1 MNKVL
6 LVGRLTRDPELR
18 TTQSGIA
25 VARFTIAVNQ
35 NFTNR
40 NGERGTDFI
49 NCVVWERQAA
59 NIAKYCHKG
68 SLVSAEGRITTR
80 SYDAQDGTK
89 RYVTE
94 VVCENVNFLSPKSE
108 NSNYVSDTPNDV
120 PNYVGGSTSFASE
133 PVSAEPME
141 TADLSEDPF
150 KSFGEEITLT
160 SDDLPF

>member
-6 LVGRLTRDPELR
+6 LVGRLTKDPELR

-25 VARFTIAVNQ
+25 VARFTLAVNQ

-49 NCVVWERQAA
+49 NCVVWERQAS

-68 SLVSAEGRITTR
+68 SLISAEGRITNR

-94 VVCENVNFLSPKSE
+94 VVCENVNFLSSKNASE
-108 NSNYVSDTPNDV
+108 ENRNDYQPQSNYEPSDTSDMGN
-120 PNYVGGSTSFASE
+120 NSS
-133 PVSAEPME
+133 ME
-141 TADLSEDPF
+141 MADLTEDPF
-150 KSFGEEITLT
+150 KSFSEEITLT
-160 SDDLPF
+160 NDDLPF

>member
-89 RYVTE
+89 RYVTK
-94 VVCENVNFLSPKSE
+94 VVAENIEFLDTRKKENAASTDTAE
-108 NSNYVSDTPNDV
+108 NSAENTEDT
-120 PNYVGGSTSFASE
+120 
-133 PVSAEPME
+133 AERDPFE
-141 TADLSEDPF
+141 EFGLELSE
-150 KSFGEEITLT
+150 E
-160 SDDLPF
+160 DLPF